1 MFFLIGERIRRKTE
15 AIGARQCAICV
26 KSETFMHV
34 VETNWFSLFAIPLL
48 PLEVVADYV
57 VCRKCE
63 SAYPYETSTE
73 PSQVDSVKL
82 VTTYILTGYGMQNQ
96 TRVMQE
102 IVHKI
107 CGFEFS
113 SGEINRFSGHLAGGD
128 IFELLGNAASTM
140 NDRARLQVIE
150 AAFLSTHVCCEIQYE
165 DRLRINLIGN
175 ALGVSL
181 QFVEY
186 AIEEVRRHRFYDVQ
200 RLVQSP

>member
-1 MFFLIGERIRRKTE
+1 MFFLIGERVRRKTE

-34 VETNWFSLFAIPLL
+34 VETKWFSLFAIPLL

-82 VTTYILTGYGMQNQ
+82 VTTYILTGYGRQNQ